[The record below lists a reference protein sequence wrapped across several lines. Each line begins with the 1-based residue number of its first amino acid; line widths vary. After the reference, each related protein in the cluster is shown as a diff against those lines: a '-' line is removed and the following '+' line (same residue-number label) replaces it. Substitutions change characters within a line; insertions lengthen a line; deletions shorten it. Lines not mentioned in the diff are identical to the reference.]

1 MATTCS
7 VSVAFFIFIWNLMA
21 KLQGNGVIIIHL
33 EDLSGYHEK
42 IGLLLTIKKLQS
54 QQPPA
59 LNQPNKTKKPST
71 HDVWTGH
78 FNIYMLLIN

>member
-1 MATTCS
+1 
-7 VSVAFFIFIWNLMA
+7 MA

-54 QQPPA
+54 
-59 LNQPNKTKKPST
+59 
-71 HDVWTGH
+71 
-78 FNIYMLLIN
+78 